1 MLVEHARNL
10 AGIRDATHAEY
21 GARGTEVISLLGCSL
36 QGQTITVELTPRSR
50 LARLYGALQAVERTT
65 CSYGLAPEMQHIAS
79 KHGMRA
85 VAVDETGEVRA
96 VERTDHPFF
105 IATLYQPQLRS
116 TPGTPHPVF
125 VGLLR
130 SVSSAVAT

>member
-10 AGIRDATHAEY
+10 AGIQDATHAEY
-21 GARGTEVISLLGCSL
+21 RAGGTEVISLLGCSL
-36 QGQTITVELTPRSR
+36 QGQTITVALAPGSR

-65 CSYGLAPEMQHIAS
+65 CSYGLALEMQHIAS
-79 KHGMRA
+79 EHGMRP
-85 VAVDETGEVRA
+85 VAIDDTGEVRA

-105 IATLYQPQLRS
+105 LATLYQPQLRS
-116 TPGTPHPVF
+116 EPRRPHPIF

-130 SVSSAVAT
+130 AVTRRD